1 MINIFPNSINYVKQ
15 YAFNHNLLS
24 EFKDVQYAPFRTP
37 VIFGFVAIKK
47 ISVVMDFA
55 LISRRDSRRPGRR
68 FITRGL
74 DKDGAAANFCETEH
88 IFQVQTSLQGPMHI
102 ASHLQIR
109 GSIPLVWSMKPTM
122 QWSPPVLVSQNFDE
136 SFNAAKLHIVE
147 TNAQYGQQYFV
158 NLIDKKGSQLRIGT
172 KFTELVK

>member
-1 MINIFPNSINYVKQ
+1 
-15 YAFNHNLLS
+15 
-24 EFKDVQYAPFRTP
+24 
-37 VIFGFVAIKK
+37 
-47 ISVVMDFA
+47 
-55 LISRRDSRRPGRR
+55 
-68 FITRGL
+68 
-74 DKDGAAANFCETEH
+74 
-88 IFQVQTSLQGPMHI
+88 MHI
-102 ASHLQIR
+102 ATHLQIR

-172 KFTELVK
+172 KFTELVKQLNDSTINYTWFDFHGECKKMKWENLRKLIAVIDQQLQSYGHFMAELKVGLD